1 MLKRFEVS
9 GVRNLVD
16 TSLEFD
22 PSLNLIVGRNASG
35 KTSLLEA
42 ISILGTGKSFRASAL
57 SRVASHDRD
66 GLRVFGECA
75 SGDRLGIQ
83 TIKGAREIRVNG
95 VSVNRSSSLA
105 QKLPLQSFTPDT
117 HLDFSRN
124 RGVRIAV
131 LDWVLF
137 HVEHG
142 FHDLWSRYQRVLAQR
157 NAALKKNQSPT
168 TWNTELVRLGR
179 LLISQRESALEWLNP
194 YVESLGHAIPGTGD
208 IQLRLKKG
216 WALEKSL
223 AGALEDDLERDRRD
237 GFTHSGAHR
246 ADLDVLFGGYKA
258 RDEASQGQMKTM
270 VLVLRLAQLGLF
282 GDRLGARCL
291 FLLDDLPA
299 ELDIDRRREV
309 MTILAKT
316 PLQVFISATEEGL
329 LDMGAWPNS
338 YRMFHVEH
346 GKISASD

>member
-22 PSLNLIVGRNASG
+22 PSLNLIVGENASG

-42 ISILGTGKSFRASAL
+42 ISILGTGKSFRTSSL
-57 SRVASHDRD
+57 SRVVTHDLD
-66 GLRVFGECA
+66 ALRVFGQSA
-75 SGDRLGIQ
+75 SGDRMGLQ

-117 HLDFSRN
+117 HLEFSRN
-124 RGVRIAV
+124 RGERIAV

-142 FHDLWSRYQRVLAQR
+142 FHDTWSRYQRVLAQR
-157 NAALKKNQSPT
+157 NASLKKNQSPT
-168 TWNTELVRLGR
+168 TWNIELVRLGQV
-179 LLISQRESALEWLNP
+179 LAGQRESALEWLSP
-194 YVESLGHAIPGTGD
+194 YIEKLGHAVPGTGE
-208 IQLRLKKG
+208 IQLRLRKG
-216 WALEKSL
+216 WAQEKTL
-223 AGALEDDLERDRRD
+223 AGALEDDLERDLRD

-246 ADLDVLFGGYKA
+246 ADLDTLFGGHKA
-258 RDEASQGQMKTM
+258 RDEASQGQMKTL
-270 VLVLRLAQLGLF
+270 VLALRLAQLGLF
-282 GDRLGARCL
+282 SDRKGGHSL

-299 ELDIDRRREV
+299 ELDIARRKEV
-309 MTILAKT
+309 MAILAKM
-316 PLQVFISATEEGL
+316 PLQIFVTATEEGL
-329 LDMGAWPNS
+329 LDLEAWPNS
-338 YRMFHVEH
+338 YKMFHVEH
-346 GKISASD
+346 GKITVSE